1 MHMVV
6 DLIDRLKA
14 IAEKE
19 GISESDLI
27 LDEAEFF
34 MREHEGHGVYQL
46 RLDYERNVLDSIEI
60 ECFATGVDE
69 SECLHTNSEYAE
81 ESYSIIYSR
90 RPVDEIKYQRER
102 REKILRGR

>member
-1 MHMVV
+1 MVV
-6 DLIDRLKA
+6 DLIDRLKV

-19 GISESDLI
+19 GIPESDLI

-34 MREHEGHGVYQL
+34 IREHEGHGVYQL
-46 RLDYERNVLDSIEI
+46 RLDYGGDILESIEI
-60 ECFATGVDE
+60 ECFATEVDE
-69 SECLHTNSEYAE
+69 SECLHTNSECVE

-102 REKILRGR
+102 RERILGGK